1 MQVRERLI
9 NELERDP
16 TPEEIAK
23 ELGISKESVV
33 LALDAIVEPEYLLR
47 KDICEDIEEL
57 LESPKLLSCEASV
70 SYPHASRSLED
81 LVHELDETFS
91 EHLIR
96 LIDQKGLDDPYVY
109 KKANV
114 DRKLFSKIKNNIDYK
129 PKKSTALS
137 FAIALELSLDE
148 TLDLIG
154 RAGFTL
160 SHSSKFD
167 VIIEFF
173 LQEGIYDMFTIN
185 NALFAFGEPTL
196 TD

>member
-1 MQVRERLI
+1 
-9 NELERDP
+9 
-16 TPEEIAK
+16 
-23 ELGISKESVV
+23 
-33 LALDAIVEPEYLLR
+33 
-47 KDICEDIEEL
+47 
-57 LESPKLLSCEASV
+57 
-70 SYPHASRSLED
+70 
-81 LVHELDETFS
+81 
-91 EHLIR
+91 
-96 LIDQKGLDDPYVY
+96 VY

>member
-1 MQVRERLI
+1 M
-9 NELERDP
+9 
-16 TPEEIAK
+16 
-23 ELGISKESVV
+23 
-33 LALDAIVEPEYLLR
+33 
-47 KDICEDIEEL
+47 
-57 LESPKLLSCEASV
+57 
-70 SYPHASRSLED
+70 
-81 LVHELDETFS
+81 HELDETFS

>member
-1 MQVRERLI
+1 MTSYI
-9 NELERDP
+9 NDDTLF
-16 TPEEIAK
+16 
-23 ELGISKESVV
+23 
-33 LALDAIVEPEYLLR
+33 LALQNYIDEIYVNDGFCIKSLAVEVLTES
-47 KDICEDIEEL
+47 EDIDFATIC
-57 LESPKLLSCEASV
+57 ESPKLLSCEAPV
-70 SYPHASRSLED
+70 SYPQASRSLED

-109 KKANV
+109 KKANL

>member
-1 MQVRERLI
+1 MR
-9 NELERDP
+9 
-16 TPEEIAK
+16 K
-23 ELGISKESVV
+23 
-33 LALDAIVEPEYLLR
+33 AIV
-47 KDICEDIEEL
+47 
-57 LESPKLLSCEASV
+57 
-70 SYPHASRSLED
+70 
-81 LVHELDETFS
+81 
-91 EHLIR
+91 
-96 LIDQKGLDDPYVY
+96 
-109 KKANV
+109 
-114 DRKLFSKIKNNIDYK
+114 KIKNNIDYK

>member
-1 MQVRERLI
+1 
-9 NELERDP
+9 
-16 TPEEIAK
+16 
-23 ELGISKESVV
+23 
-33 LALDAIVEPEYLLR
+33 
-47 KDICEDIEEL
+47 
-57 LESPKLLSCEASV
+57 
-70 SYPHASRSLED
+70 
-81 LVHELDETFS
+81 
-91 EHLIR
+91 
-96 LIDQKGLDDPYVY
+96 
-109 KKANV
+109 
-114 DRKLFSKIKNNIDYK
+114 LFSKIKNNIDYK

>member
-1 MQVRERLI
+1 MQPLKTE
-9 NELERDP
+9 
-16 TPEEIAK
+16 
-23 ELGISKESVV
+23 
-33 LALDAIVEPEYLLR
+33 AIGK
-47 KDICEDIEEL
+47 KD
-57 LESPKLLSCEASV
+57 
-70 SYPHASRSLED
+70 R
-81 LVHELDETFS
+81 
-91 EHLIR
+91 
-96 LIDQKGLDDPYVY
+96 YVAVFY
-109 KKANV
+109 EC
-114 DRKLFSKIKNNIDYK
+114 DKNNIDYK